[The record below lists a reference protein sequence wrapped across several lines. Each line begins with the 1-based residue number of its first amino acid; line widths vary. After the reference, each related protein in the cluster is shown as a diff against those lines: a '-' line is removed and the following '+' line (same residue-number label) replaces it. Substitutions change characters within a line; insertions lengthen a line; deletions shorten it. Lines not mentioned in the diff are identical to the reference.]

1 MKRMEMPVTLKELGI
16 PETGK
21 NIQKIFEYLH
31 STAFVEDTEE
41 NREKLMNSIR
51 AGLLGQP
58 VSSGIYISSV
68 CVILLTAV
76 IRRRIPRFTT
86 FITSFLLGVFT
97 DLWQRICLNSGIS
110 TLHPYLLFAGGM
122 IIVAFCAAA
131 YMEGDLPPGPTD
143 DLVVAFHRK
152 GLGLGNVKLVM
163 DLICAAMAFCLG
175 GEIGAGT
182 VLLTFGLGP
191 LIGGFHTYILKAVNK
206 FENRGKTYENEDREN
221 FCGGPDD

>member
-1 MKRMEMPVTLKELGI
+1 
-16 PETGK
+16 
-21 NIQKIFEYLH
+21 
-31 STAFVEDTEE
+31 
-41 NREKLMNSIR
+41 
-51 AGLLGQP
+51 
-58 VSSGIYISSV
+58 
-68 CVILLTAV
+68 
-76 IRRRIPRFTT
+76 
-86 FITSFLLGVFT
+86 
-97 DLWQRICLNSGIS
+97 
-110 TLHPYLLFAGGM
+110 M

-143 DLVVAFHRK
+143 DLVVAFQRK